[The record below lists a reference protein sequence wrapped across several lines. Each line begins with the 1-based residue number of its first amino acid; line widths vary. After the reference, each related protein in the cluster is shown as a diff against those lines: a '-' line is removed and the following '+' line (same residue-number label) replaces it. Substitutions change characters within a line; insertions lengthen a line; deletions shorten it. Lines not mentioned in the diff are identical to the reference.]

1 MKLVV
6 DSASDIRSMEGVEN
20 LSVVPLT
27 LITENKEYRDDEN
40 LDVMAMVEDFENSKS
55 PSRSSCPAAGDYAEA
70 IGDEKE
76 AIIITLASPL
86 SGSYNSACTAS
97 AMYMEENENANVKV
111 VDSNG
116 VGPTEKL
123 VAEKFVECNK
133 KGMNVTETFEVL
145 TDYVKNHLKIS
156 FALKSLKNL
165 ANNGRISH
173 IVARI
178 AGVIGI
184 RVVGIFSDK
193 GEIEPTHKLRGE
205 FKSIEAI
212 LANMKKDGYKGGKVF
227 IDHCDAIETAKLL
240 EQEIKKLF
248 SEAIIKIGTTTGL
261 CSFYAE
267 RGGIIVAYEM

>member
-6 DSASDIRSMEGVEN
+6 DSASDIRKMEDIEDIK
-20 LSVVPLT
+20 VVPIT

-55 PSRSSCPAAGDYAEA
+55 PSRSACPAAGDYAEA
-70 IGDEKE
+70 LEDAKE
-76 AIIITLASPL
+76 AIIVTLASPL
-86 SGSYNSACTAS
+86 SGSYNSAYTAS
-97 AMYMEENENANVKV
+97 VMYMEENKDATVKV

-116 VGPTEKL
+116 VGPQEKL
-123 VAEKFVECNK
+123 VVEKFVECDK
-133 KGMNVTETFEVL
+133 KGMNATETFEVL
-145 TDYVKNHLKIS
+145 TDYVKNHLRIGY
-156 FALKSLKNL
+156 ALKSLKNL
-165 ANNGRISH
+165 ANNGRISPF
-173 IVARI
+173 VAKI
-178 AGVIGI
+178 ADAIGI
-184 RVVGIFSDK
+184 RVVGIFSEW
-193 GEIEPTHKLRGE
+193 GEIQPTNKLRGE
-205 FKSIEAI
+205 LKSIQAI
-212 LANMKKDGYKGGKVF
+212 LANMKKDGYKGGKVI